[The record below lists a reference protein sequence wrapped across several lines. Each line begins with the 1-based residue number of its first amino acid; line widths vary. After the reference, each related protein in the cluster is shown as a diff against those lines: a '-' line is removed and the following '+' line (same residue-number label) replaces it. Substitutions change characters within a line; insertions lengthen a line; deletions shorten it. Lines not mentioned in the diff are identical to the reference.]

1 MFWLLLGLLLASG
14 IWLWNSLQTDPCA
27 RYATGDKSLPA
38 SQRVVLG
45 SRTVEVS
52 CNDWFMRQP
61 VRVEVL
67 CLLDLA
73 LGVLFVLNALG
84 DLREWMA
91 MRRRWNATR

>member
-1 MFWLLLGLLLASG
+1 
-14 IWLWNSLQTDPCA
+14 
-27 RYATGDKSLPA
+27 
-38 SQRVVLG
+38 
-45 SRTVEVS
+45 
-52 CNDWFMRQP
+52 MRQP